1 VSDPNIA
8 KKDLPGGLRVFS
20 EPLEEATSVAL
31 GVWIRAGS
39 RDERGEVAGITHLME
54 HMLFKG
60 TPDMDA
66 LRVAQAFESI
76 GAQENAATGEE
87 YTVLYARFLPE
98 HLGRALDIMSDMVL
112 RPTLA
117 DLERERE
124 VIVEEIRMYEDR
136 PDQMADEYLSALIF
150 HDDPLGRPIIGS
162 AETVRGVDRGILRA
176 FHQSTYTAPNVF
188 VVAAGR
194 LDREELEQMVEEKLS
209 GLPLGEPFAREANP
223 KAPESRFFYKHKE
236 TEQYH
241 VSLGSLGIPAKSE
254 DRYAMAALNNVL
266 GGGMSSRLFQEVREK
281 RGLAY
286 AVYSYHQ
293 GYSDAGA
300 IKTYVGS
307 TTGNV
312 EEAVRI
318 IAEQLHRVQ
327 EETVSEEE
335 LYRTKQQLKSS
346 TLLALEST
354 PARMNR
360 IGRSVITGTE
370 LLIPEEIATR
380 IEAVSADDIRR
391 LAREHLN
398 LNQMFLSAVGP
409 KELDLGRY
417 LNGKQASGETG
428 ARNLRSQASDTRR

>member
-1 VSDPNIA
+1 MSDPNV
-8 KKDLPGGLRVFS
+8 KRKDLPGGLRVFS
-20 EPLEEATSVAL
+20 EPLAESTSVSL

-39 RDERGEVAGITHLME
+39 RDEQDEVAGISHLME

-60 TPDMDA
+60 TPSMDA
-66 LRVAQAFESI
+66 LGIAQAFEGI

-98 HLGRALDIMSDMVL
+98 HLEKALDIMSDMIL
-112 RPTLA
+112 HPTLV

-124 VIVEEIRMYEDR
+124 VIVEEIKMYEDR
-136 PDQMADEYLSALIF
+136 PDQMSDEYLSSLIF
-150 HDDPLGRPIIGS
+150 HDDTLGRPIIGS
-162 AETVRGVDRGILRA
+162 AETVRGVDHDILKN
-176 FHQSTYTAPNVF
+176 FHADTYNGSNVF
-188 VVAAGR
+188 VIGAGK
-194 LDREELEQMVEEKLS
+194 LDSDAFEKMVEEKLS
-209 GLPLGEPFAREANP
+209 GLPEGEPFLRESDP
-223 KAPESRFFYKHKE
+223 KQPDSRFFYKFKE

-241 VSLGSLGIPAKSE
+241 VAMGSLGIPASSE
-254 DRYAMAALNNVL
+254 DRFAMAALNNVL

-312 EEAVRI
+312 EEATKVI
-318 IAEQLHRVQ
+318 VEQLARIQ
-327 EETVSEEE
+327 SEPVDDEE

-346 TLLALEST
+346 TLLAMEST
-354 PARMNR
+354 GARMTR
-360 IGRSVITGTE
+360 IGRSVINGSD
-370 LLIPEEIATR
+370 LLTPDEISTR
-380 IEAVSADDIRR
+380 IEAVTADDITR
-391 LAREHLN
+391 LAQKHLN
-398 LNQMFLSAVGP
+398 ANQMYLSAVGP

-417 LNGKQASGETG
+417 LN
-428 ARNLRSQASDTRR
+428 

>member
-1 VSDPNIA
+1 MADSNVRR
-8 KKDLPGGLRVFS
+8 KELPGGLRVLS
-20 EPLEEATSVAL
+20 EPLAEATSVSL
-31 GVWIRAGS
+31 GLWIRAGS
-39 RDERGEVAGITHLME
+39 RDERDEVAGITHLME

-60 TPDMDA
+60 TPEMDA
-66 LRVAQAFESI
+66 LGIAQAFEGI

-98 HLGRALDIMSDMVL
+98 HLERALDVMSGMVL

-136 PDQMADEYLSALIF
+136 PDQMADEYLSSLIF
-150 HDDPLGRPIIGS
+150 HGDPLGRPIIGS
-162 AETVRGVDRGILRA
+162 AETVRGVDHNTLDV
-176 FHQSTYTAPNVF
+176 FHKDTYNKSNVF
-188 VVAAGR
+188 VVGAGK
-194 LDREELEQMVEEKLS
+194 LDSDQLERMVEEKLG
-209 GLPLGEPFAREANP
+209 GLPEGEPFGRQATPGTPN
-223 KAPESRFFYKHKE
+223 SRIHYKFKE

-241 VSLGSLGIPAKSE
+241 VSMGSLGIPASSR
-254 DRYAMAALNNVL
+254 DRFAMAALNNVL

-312 EEAVRI
+312 EEAVGIISRELGRI
-318 IAEQLHRVQ
+318 RSERV
-327 EETVSEEE
+327 EDEE
-335 LYRTKQQLKSS
+335 LERTKQQLKSS

-354 PARMNR
+354 AARMNR
-360 IGRSVITGTE
+360 VGRSVITGSE
-370 LLIPEEIATR
+370 LLSPDEIAER
-380 IEAVSADDIRR
+380 IEAVTADDLQR
-391 LAREHLN
+391 LANEHLDTKD
-398 LNQMFLSAVGP
+398 MYLSAVGP
-409 KELDLGRY
+409 KELDLERY
-417 LNGKQASGETG
+417 L
-428 ARNLRSQASDTRR
+428 D

>member
-1 VSDPNIA
+1 VTDLNIG
-8 KKDLPGGLRVFS
+8 KKELPGGLRVFS
-20 EPLEEATSVAL
+20 EPLDEATSVSL

-39 RDERGEVAGITHLME
+39 RDERDEVAGISHLLE

-66 LRVAQAFESI
+66 LGVAQAFEAI

-136 PDQMADEYLSALIF
+136 PDQMADECLSSLIF
-150 HDDPLGRPIIGS
+150 HGDPLGRPIIGS
-162 AETVRGVDRGILRA
+162 AETVRGVDYDTLRT
-176 FHQSTYTAPNVF
+176 FHESTYTGPNVF
-188 VVAAGR
+188 VVAAGK
-194 LDREELEQMVEEKLS
+194 LEREELERMVEERFS
-209 GLPLGEPFAREANP
+209 GLPQGDPFVREVSP
-223 KAPESRFFYKHKE
+223 KPPESRFFYKHKE

-312 EEAVRI
+312 EEAVKV
-318 IAEQLHRVQ
+318 IAEQLHKVQ
-327 EETVSEEE
+327 DETVSGEE
-335 LYRTKQQLKSS
+335 LDRTKQQLKSS

-354 PARMNR
+354 AARMNR

-370 LLIPEEIATR
+370 LLTPEEIATR
-380 IEAVSADDIRR
+380 IEAVSTVDIQR
-391 LAREHLN
+391 LARDHLN
-398 LNQMFLSAVGP
+398 LDHMYLSAVGP

-417 LNGKQASGETG
+417 LNGG
-428 ARNLRSQASDTRR
+428 

>member
-1 VSDPNIA
+1 MSDPNIRRRELA
-8 KKDLPGGLRVFS
+8 GGLRVFS

-31 GVWIRAGS
+31 GIWIRAGS
-39 RDERGEVAGITHLME
+39 RDERDEVAGITHLME

-60 TPDMDA
+60 TPRMDA
-66 LRVAQAFESI
+66 LGVAQAFESI

-98 HLGRALDIMSDMVL
+98 HLERALDIMSDMVL
-112 RPTLA
+112 HPTLA

-150 HDDPLGRPIIGS
+150 HGDPLGRPIIGS
-162 AETVRGVDRGILRA
+162 AETVRGVDHDTLRG
-176 FHQSTYTAPNVF
+176 FHAGTYTAPNVF
-188 VVAAGR
+188 IVGAGK
-194 LDREELEQMVEEKLS
+194 LDPVELERIVEEKLA
-209 GLPLGEPFAREANP
+209 GLPEGEPFVRKARP
-223 KAPESRFFYKHKE
+223 GSPGSRFFYKHKE

-266 GGGMSSRLFQEVREK
+266 GGGMSSRFFQEVREK

-312 EEAVRI
+312 EEAVKV
-318 IAEQLHRVQ
+318 IADQLREIQ

-354 PARMNR
+354 AARMNR
-360 IGRSVITGTE
+360 VGRSVITGAE
-370 LLIPEEIATR
+370 LLTPEEIAAR
-380 IEAVSADDIRR
+380 IEAVTVEDIRR
-391 LAREHLN
+391 LARKHLN
-398 LNQMFLSAVGP
+398 LDRMYLSAIGP

-417 LNGKQASGETG
+417 LNGG
-428 ARNLRSQASDTRR
+428 

>member
-1 VSDPNIA
+1 LSDPNIRR
-8 KKDLPGGLRVFS
+8 KELPGGLRVFS
-20 EPLEEATSVAL
+20 EPLEEATSVSL

-39 RDERGEVAGITHLME
+39 RDERDEVAGITHLME

-66 LRVAQAFESI
+66 LGVAQAFESI

-87 YTVLYARFLPE
+87 YTLVYARFLPE
-98 HLGRALDIMSDMVL
+98 HMERALDIMSDLVL

-136 PDQMADEYLSALIF
+136 PDQMADEHLSSLIF
-150 HDDPLGRPIIGS
+150 HGDPLGRPIIGS
-162 AETVRGVDRGILRA
+162 AETVRGVDQDTLRS
-176 FHQSTYTAPNVF
+176 FHAGTYTAANIF
-188 VVAAGR
+188 VVGAGK
-194 LDREELEQMVEEKLS
+194 LEEGELEWMVEEKFS
-209 GLPLGEPFAREANP
+209 NLPQGEPFVREANP
-223 KAPESRFFYKHKE
+223 SPPESRFFYKHKE

-241 VSLGSLGIPAKSE
+241 VSLGSLGIPARSE

-266 GGGMSSRLFQEVREK
+266 GGGMSSRFFQEVREK

-312 EEAVRI
+312 EEAVKV
-318 IAEQLHRVQ
+318 IAEQLRRIQ
-327 EETVSEEE
+327 EQTVSEEE
-335 LYRTKQQLKSS
+335 LSRTKQQLKSS

-354 PARMNR
+354 AARMNR

-370 LLIPEEIATR
+370 LLTPEEIAAY
-380 IEAVSADDIRR
+380 IEAVTADDIRR
-391 LAREHLN
+391 LASDHLN
-398 LNQMFLSAVGP
+398 LDQMYLSAVGP
-409 KELDLGRY
+409 KELDLGIY
-417 LNGKQASGETG
+417 LNGS
-428 ARNLRSQASDTRR
+428 

>member
-1 VSDPNIA
+1 MGDPNIR
-8 KKDLPGGLRVFS
+8 KKELPGGLRVFS
-20 EPLEEATSVAL
+20 EPLEEATSASL

-39 RDERGEVAGITHLME
+39 RDEGDEVAGITHLME

-66 LRVAQAFESI
+66 LGVAQAFEAI

-136 PDQMADEYLSALIF
+136 PDQMADEYLSSLIF
-150 HDDPLGRPIIGS
+150 HHDPLGRPIIGS
-162 AETVRGVDRGILRA
+162 AETVRSVRHDTLRT

-188 VVAAGR
+188 VVAAGN
-194 LDREELEQMVEEKLS
+194 LDREELEWMVEKRFS
-209 GLPLGEPFAREANP
+209 GLPQGEPFVREANP
-223 KAPESRFFYKHKE
+223 KSPESRFFYKHKE

-241 VSLGSLGIPAKSE
+241 VSLGSLGIPAKSD

-286 AVYSYHQ
+286 AVFSYHQ

-312 EEAVRI
+312 EEAVKV
-318 IAEQLHRVQ
+318 IADQLQRVQ
-327 EETVSEEE
+327 EETITGEE
-335 LYRTKQQLKSS
+335 LDRTKQQLKSS

-354 PARMNR
+354 AARMNR
-360 IGRSVITGTE
+360 IGRSVITDTE
-370 LLIPEEIATR
+370 LLTPEEIAAR
-380 IEAVSADDIRR
+380 IEAVSADDIQR
-391 LAREHLN
+391 LARKHLN
-398 LNQMFLSAVGP
+398 LDHMYLSAVGP

-417 LNGKQASGETG
+417 LNGS
-428 ARNLRSQASDTRR
+428 

>member
-1 VSDPNIA
+1 MADPNIRR
-8 KKDLPGGLRVFS
+8 KDLPGGLRVYS
-20 EPLEEATSVAL
+20 EPLEEATSISL

-39 RDERGEVAGITHLME
+39 RDEEDRVAGISHLME

-60 TPDMDA
+60 TPSMDA
-66 LRVAQAFESI
+66 LGIAQAFEGI

-98 HLGRALDIMSDMVL
+98 HLDRALDIVSDMIKN
-112 RPTLA
+112 PTLA

-124 VIVEEIRMYEDR
+124 VIVEEIKMYEDR
-136 PDQMADEYLSALIF
+136 PDQMADEYLSSLIF
-150 HDDPLGRPIIGS
+150 HDDTLGRPIIGS
-162 AETVRGVDRGILRA
+162 AETVRGVDNATLRG
-176 FHQSTYTAPNVF
+176 FHEGVYNTSNVF
-188 VVAAGR
+188 VIGAGK
-194 LDREELEQMVEEKLS
+194 LDPYHLERSVEEKFS
-209 GLPLGEPFAREANP
+209 GLPEGEPFAREAKP
-223 KAPESRFFYKHKE
+223 TPPESRFFYKFKE

-241 VSLGSLGIPAKSE
+241 VSMGALGIPASSD
-254 DRYAMAALNNVL
+254 DRYGMAALNNVL

-312 EEAVRI
+312 EEAVKI
-318 IAEQLHRVQ
+318 ISEQLEKVQ
-327 EETVSEEE
+327 EETVEAEE
-335 LYRTKQQLKSS
+335 LERTKQQLKSS

-354 PARMNR
+354 AARMNR
-360 IGRSVITGTE
+360 IGRGVITGSE
-370 LLIPEEIATR
+370 LLKPEEIAER
-380 IEAVSADDIRR
+380 IEAVTAEDIRR
-391 LAREHLN
+391 LARKHLN
-398 LNQMFLSAVGP
+398 LDAMYLSAVGP

-417 LNGKQASGETG
+417 LDS
-428 ARNLRSQASDTRR
+428 

>member
-1 VSDPNIA
+1 VADPNI
-8 KKDLPGGLRVFS
+8 KRKDLPGGLRVFS
-20 EPLEEATSVAL
+20 EPLAEATSVSL
-31 GVWIRAGS
+31 GLWIRAGS
-39 RDERGEVAGITHLME
+39 RDESDEVAGISHLME

-66 LRVAQAFESI
+66 LGIAQAFEGI

-98 HLGRALDIMSDMVL
+98 HLWRALEIMSDMVL

-124 VIVEEIRMYEDR
+124 VIVEEIKMYEDR
-136 PDQMADEYLSALIF
+136 PDQLADEYLSSLIF
-150 HDDPLGRPIIGS
+150 HEDSLGRPIIGS
-162 AETVRGVDRGILRA
+162 AETVRGVDHATLKD
-176 FHQSTYTAPNVF
+176 FHSDTYTAANIF
-188 VVAAGR
+188 VVAAGK
-194 LDREELEQMVEEKLS
+194 LDPDEVERMVEEKLS
-209 GLPLGEPFAREANP
+209 GLPGGEPFVREARP
-223 KAPESRFFYKHKE
+223 TTPESPFFFKFKE

-266 GGGMSSRLFQEVREK
+266 GGGMCSRLFQEVREK

-312 EEAVRI
+312 EEAVRVI
-318 IAEQLHRVQ
+318 VEQLGRVMD
-327 EETVSEEE
+327 EEVEGEE
-335 LYRTKQQLKSS
+335 LVRTKQQLKSS

-354 PARMNR
+354 SARMNR
-360 IGRSVITGTE
+360 VGRSVITGAE
-370 LLIPEEIATR
+370 LLTPDEISAR
-380 IEAVSADDIRR
+380 IEAVTPQDIAR
-391 LAREHLN
+391 LAKQHLRTDH
-398 LNQMFLSAVGP
+398 MYLSAVGP

-417 LNGKQASGETG
+417 LNGS
-428 ARNLRSQASDTRR
+428 

>member
-1 VSDPNIA
+1 LSDPNIQ
-8 KKDLPGGLRVFS
+8 KKKLQGGLRVFS
-20 EPLEEATSVAL
+20 EPLEEATSVSL

-39 RDERGEVAGITHLME
+39 RDERDEVAGITHLME

-60 TPDMDA
+60 TPDLDA
-66 LRVAQAFESI
+66 LGVAQAFESI

-98 HLGRALDIMSDMVL
+98 HLERALDIMSDMVL
-112 RPTLA
+112 RPTLT

-136 PDQMADEYLSALIF
+136 PDQMADECLSSLIF

-162 AETVRGVDRGILRA
+162 AETVRGVDHDTLRT
-176 FHQSTYTAPNVF
+176 FHDGTYIAPNIL
-188 VVAAGR
+188 VVAVGK
-194 LDREELEQMVEEKLS
+194 LDREELERMVEEKLS
-209 GLPLGEPFAREANP
+209 GLPSGEPFVREANP
-223 KAPESRFFYKHKE
+223 RSPESRFFFKHKE

-241 VSLGSLGIPAKSE
+241 VSMGSLGIPAKSG

-266 GGGMSSRLFQEVREK
+266 GGGMSSRFFQEVREK

-312 EEAVRI
+312 EEAVGVI
-318 IAEQLHRVQ
+318 SEQLVRIQ
-327 EETVSEEE
+327 EELVTDEE
-335 LYRTKQQLKSS
+335 LDRTKQQLKSS

-354 PARMNR
+354 AARMNR
-360 IGRSVITGTE
+360 IGRSVITGIE
-370 LLIPEEIATR
+370 LLTPEEIAAR
-380 IEAVSADDIRR
+380 IEAVTAGDIQR
-391 LAREHLN
+391 LARKHLN
-398 LNQMFLSAVGP
+398 LDHMYLSAVGP

-417 LNGKQASGETG
+417 LN
-428 ARNLRSQASDTRR
+428 

>member
-1 VSDPNIA
+1 LSDPNIRMRE
-8 KKDLPGGLRVFS
+8 LPGGLRVFS

-31 GVWIRAGS
+31 GIWIRAGS
-39 RDERGEVAGITHLME
+39 RDERDEVAGITHLME

-60 TPDMDA
+60 TPRMDA
-66 LRVAQAFESI
+66 LGVAQAFESI

-98 HLGRALDIMSDMVL
+98 HLERALEITSDMIL
-112 RPTLA
+112 HPTLA
-117 DLERERE
+117 DLKRERE

-136 PDQMADEYLSALIF
+136 PDQMADEHLSALIF
-150 HDDPLGRPIIGS
+150 HGDPLGRPIIGS
-162 AETVRGVDRGILRA
+162 AETVRGVDHDTLRD
-176 FHQSTYTAPNVF
+176 FHAGTYTAPNVF
-188 VVAAGR
+188 VVGAGK
-194 LDREELEQMVEEKLS
+194 LDPAELERMVEEKLED
-209 GLPLGEPFAREANP
+209 LPEGEPFVREARP
-223 KAPESRFFYKHKE
+223 GSPGSRYFYKHKE

-241 VSLGSLGIPAKSE
+241 VSMGSLGIPAKSE
-254 DRYAMAALNNVL
+254 DRYAMASLNNVL
-266 GGGMSSRLFQEVREK
+266 GGGMSSRFFQEVREK

-312 EEAVRI
+312 EEAVKV
-318 IAEQLHRVQ
+318 IAEQLRKIQ

-354 PARMNR
+354 AARMNR
-360 IGRSVITGTE
+360 VGRSVITGAE
-370 LLIPEEIATR
+370 LLTTEEIAAR
-380 IEAVSADDIRR
+380 IEAVTVEDIRR
-391 LAREHLN
+391 LARKHLN
-398 LNQMFLSAVGP
+398 LDRMYLSAIGP
-409 KELDLGRY
+409 EELDLGRY
-417 LNGKQASGETG
+417 LNGG
-428 ARNLRSQASDTRR
+428 

>member
-1 VSDPNIA
+1 VADPNIRR
-8 KKDLPGGLRVFS
+8 KDLPGGLRVFS
-20 EPLEEATSVAL
+20 EPLAEATSVSL

-39 RDERGEVAGITHLME
+39 RDERNEVAGISHLME

-60 TPDMDA
+60 TPSMDA
-66 LRVAQAFESI
+66 LGVAQAFEGI

-98 HLGRALDIMSDMVL
+98 HLDRALDIVSDMIL

-124 VIVEEIRMYEDR
+124 VIVEEIKMYEDR
-136 PDQMADEYLSALIF
+136 PDQMADEYLSSLIF
-150 HDDPLGRPIIGS
+150 HDDSLGRPIIGS
-162 AETVRGVDRGILRA
+162 AETVRGVDHDTLRG
-176 FHQSTYTAPNVF
+176 FHGSVYSGANVF
-188 VVAAGR
+188 VVGAGK
-194 LDREELEQMVEEKLS
+194 LDPEYLERAVEEKFS
-209 GLPLGEPFAREANP
+209 GLPDGEPFVREARP
-223 KAPESRFFYKHKE
+223 TPPESRFFFKFKE

-241 VSLGSLGIPAKSE
+241 VSMGSIGIPASSA

-312 EEAVRI
+312 EEAVKI
-318 IAEQLHRVQ
+318 IAEQFGRVR
-327 EETVSEEE
+327 EEIVDDEE
-335 LYRTKQQLKSS
+335 LDRTKQQLKSS

-354 PARMNR
+354 SARMNR
-360 IGRSVITGTE
+360 IGRSVITDSE
-370 LLIPEEIATR
+370 LLSPEEIAQR
-380 IEAVSADDIRR
+380 IEAVSAEDIRR
-391 LAREHLN
+391 LAKEHLN
-398 LNQMFLSAVGP
+398 LDSIYLSAVGP

-417 LNGKQASGETG
+417 LNG
-428 ARNLRSQASDTRR
+428 N

>member
-1 VSDPNIA
+1 LGDPNIR
-8 KKDLPGGLRVFS
+8 KKELPGGLRVFS
-20 EPLEEATSVAL
+20 EPLEEATSVSM

-39 RDERGEVAGITHLME
+39 RDERDEVAGITHLME

-117 DLERERE
+117 DLKRERE
-124 VIVEEIRMYEDR
+124 VVVEEIRMYEDR
-136 PDQMADEYLSALIF
+136 PDQMADEYLSSLIF
-150 HDDPLGRPIIGS
+150 HGDPLGRPIIGS
-162 AETVRGVDRGILRA
+162 AETVRGVDHDTLRT
-176 FHQSTYTAPNVF
+176 FHESTYTAPNVF
-188 VVAAGR
+188 VAAAGK
-194 LDREELEQMVEEKLS
+194 LDRGELEGMVEKKFS
-209 GLPLGEPFAREANP
+209 GVPQGEPFVREANP
-223 KAPESRFFYKHKE
+223 KSPESRFFYKHKE

-312 EEAVRI
+312 GEAVKV
-318 IAEQLHRVQ
+318 IAAQLQKVQ
-327 EETVSEEE
+327 EEIVPEEE
-335 LYRTKQQLKSS
+335 LDRTKQQLKSS

-354 PARMNR
+354 AARMNR
-360 IGRSVITGTE
+360 IGRSVITGME
-370 LLIPEEIATR
+370 LLTPEEIAAR
-380 IEAVSADDIRR
+380 IEAVTADDIQR
-391 LAREHLN
+391 LAGKHLH
-398 LNQMFLSAVGP
+398 LDHMYLSAVGP
-409 KELDLGRY
+409 KELDLGGY
-417 LNGKQASGETG
+417 LNG
-428 ARNLRSQASDTRR
+428 N

>member
-1 VSDPNIA
+1 VADPNI
-8 KKDLPGGLRVFS
+8 KLKDLPGGLRVFS
-20 EPLEEATSVAL
+20 EPLAEATSVSL
-31 GVWIRAGS
+31 GLWIRAGS
-39 RDERGEVAGITHLME
+39 RDELDEVAGISHLME

-66 LRVAQAFESI
+66 LGIAQAFEGI

-98 HLGRALDIMSDMVL
+98 HLWRALDIMSDMVL

-124 VIVEEIRMYEDR
+124 VIVEEIKMYEDR
-136 PDQMADEYLSALIF
+136 PDQLADEYLSSLIF
-150 HDDPLGRPIIGS
+150 HEDSLGRPIIGS
-162 AETVRGVDRGILRA
+162 AETVRGVDHATLKD
-176 FHQSTYTAPNVF
+176 FHSNTYTSPNIF
-188 VVAAGR
+188 VVATGK
-194 LDREELEQMVEEKLS
+194 LDPDEIERMVEEKLS
-209 GLPLGEPFAREANP
+209 GLPGGEPFVREARP
-223 KAPESRFFYKHKE
+223 TTPESPFFFKFKE

-307 TTGNV
+307 TTGNG
-312 EEAVRI
+312 EEAVRVI
-318 IAEQLHRVQ
+318 VEQLGMVMD
-327 EETVSEEE
+327 EEVEGEE
-335 LYRTKQQLKSS
+335 LVRTKQQLKSS

-354 PARMNR
+354 SARMNR
-360 IGRSVITGTE
+360 VGRSVITGAE
-370 LLIPEEIATR
+370 LLTPDEISAR
-380 IEAVSADDIRR
+380 IEAVTPQDIAR
-391 LAREHLN
+391 LAKQHLRTDH
-398 LNQMFLSAVGP
+398 MYLSAVGP
-409 KELDLGRY
+409 RELDLGRY
-417 LNGKQASGETG
+417 LNGS
-428 ARNLRSQASDTRR
+428 

>member
-1 VSDPNIA
+1 VADSNIRR
-8 KKDLPGGLRVFS
+8 KDLPRGLRVFT
-20 EPLEEATSVAL
+20 EPLAESTSVSL

-39 RDERGEVAGITHLME
+39 RDEKDEVAGISHLME

-66 LRVAQAFESI
+66 LGIAQAFEGI

-98 HLGRALDIMSDMVL
+98 HLGRALDVMSDMIL
-112 RPTLA
+112 RPTLV

-124 VIVEEIRMYEDR
+124 VIVEEIKMYEDR
-136 PDQMADEYLSALIF
+136 PDQLADEYLSSLIF
-150 HDDPLGRPIIGS
+150 NEDPLGRPIIGS
-162 AETVRGVDRGILRA
+162 AETVRGVDHDTLDR
-176 FHQSTYTAPNVF
+176 FHKNTYTGPNVF
-188 VVAAGR
+188 VVAAGK
-194 LDREELEQMVEEKLS
+194 LDPDDVEKMVEEKLS
-209 GLPLGEPFAREANP
+209 GLPVGEPFVRETSPTPPA
-223 KAPESRFFYKHKE
+223 SRFHYRFKE

-241 VSLGSLGIPAKSE
+241 VSMGSMGIPARSE

-312 EEAVRI
+312 EEAVSVI
-318 IAEQLHRVQ
+318 VEQLGRVMV
-327 EETVSEEE
+327 ESVEDEE
-335 LYRTKQQLKSS
+335 LGRTKQQLKSS

-354 PARMNR
+354 SARMNR
-360 IGRSVITGTE
+360 VGRSIITGAE
-370 LLIPEEIATR
+370 LLTPEEISAR
-380 IEAVSADDIRR
+380 IEAVTPEDISR
-391 LAREHLN
+391 LAREHLRTEN
-398 LNQMFLSAVGP
+398 MYLSAVGP

-417 LNGKQASGETG
+417 LN
-428 ARNLRSQASDTRR
+428 

>member
-1 VSDPNIA
+1 MSDPNI
-8 KKDLPGGLRVFS
+8 KKRELPEGLRVFS
-20 EPLEEATSVAL
+20 EPLEESTSVAL

-39 RDERGEVAGITHLME
+39 RDERDDVAGISHLME

-60 TPDMDA
+60 TPEMNA
-66 LRVAQAFESI
+66 LGIAQAFESI

-98 HLGRALDIMSDMVL
+98 HLERALDLMSDMVL
-112 RPTLA
+112 HPTLA

-136 PDQMADEYLSALIF
+136 PDQMADEYLSSLIF

-162 AETVRGVDRGILRA
+162 AETVRGVDHGTLRT
-176 FHQSTYTAPNVF
+176 FHGGTYTAPNVF
-188 VVAAGR
+188 VVAAGK
-194 LDREELEQMVEEKLS
+194 LEREELEQMVEKKFS
-209 GLPLGEPFAREANP
+209 GLPSGEPFVREANP
-223 KAPESRFFYKHKE
+223 RSPESRFFYKHKE

-312 EEAVRI
+312 EEAVRVI
-318 IAEQLHRVQ
+318 SEQLQRIQ
-327 EETVSEEE
+327 EEPVAEEE
-335 LYRTKQQLKSS
+335 LDRTKQQLKSS

-354 PARMNR
+354 AARMNR
-360 IGRSVITGTE
+360 IGRSVITGVE
-370 LLIPEEIATR
+370 LLTPEEISER
-380 IEAVSADDIRR
+380 IEAVTAQDLGR

-398 LNQMFLSAVGP
+398 LNRMYLSAVGP

-417 LNGKQASGETG
+417 LNGS
-428 ARNLRSQASDTRR
+428 

>member
-1 VSDPNIA
+1 LSDPNVR
-8 KKDLPGGLRVFS
+8 KKELPGGLRIFC
-20 EPLEEATSVAL
+20 EPLEEATSVSL

-39 RDERGEVAGITHLME
+39 RDERDEVAGITHLME

-60 TPDMDA
+60 TPEMDA
-66 LRVAQAFESI
+66 LGVAQAFESI

-98 HLGRALDIMSDMVL
+98 HLERAIEIMSDMVL
-112 RPTLA
+112 RPTLT

-136 PDQMADEYLSALIF
+136 PDQMADECLSALIF

-162 AETVRGVDRGILRA
+162 ADTVRGVDHDTLRR
-176 FHQSTYTAPNVF
+176 FHARTYTAPNVF
-188 VVAAGR
+188 VVGAGKLEEGAFER
-194 LDREELEQMVEEKLS
+194 LVEERFS
-209 GLPLGEPFAREANP
+209 GLPQGEPFVREANP

-241 VSLGSLGIPAKSE
+241 VSLGSLGIPARSE

-312 EEAVRI
+312 EEAVDV
-318 IAEQLHRVQ
+318 IAEQLQRVQ

-335 LYRTKQQLKSS
+335 LDRTKQQLKSS

-354 PARMNR
+354 AARMNR

-370 LLIPEEIATR
+370 LLKPEEISAR
-380 IEAVSADDIRR
+380 IEAVSAEDIRC
-391 LAREHLN
+391 LARKHLN
-398 LNQMFLSAVGP
+398 LDRMYLSAVGP
-409 KELDLGRY
+409 KALDLGRY
-417 LNGKQASGETG
+417 LRGS
-428 ARNLRSQASDTRR
+428 

>member
-1 VSDPNIA
+1 LSDPNIV
-8 KKDLPGGLRVFS
+8 KKELPGGLRVLF
-20 EPLEEATSVAL
+20 EPLEEATSVSL

-39 RDERGEVAGITHLME
+39 RDEKDEVAGISHLME

-66 LRVAQAFESI
+66 LGVAQAFESI

-98 HLGRALDIMSDMVL
+98 HLERALDIMSDMVL

-136 PDQMADEYLSALIF
+136 PDQLADEYLSGLIF

-162 AETVRGVDRGILRA
+162 AETVRGVDHDTLKT
-176 FHQSTYTAPNVF
+176 FHHGAYTAPNIF
-188 VVAAGR
+188 VVAAGK
-194 LDREELEQMVEEKLS
+194 LDRDELERMVEEKFS
-209 GLPLGEPFAREANP
+209 GLPEGKPFTREARP
-223 KAPESRFFYKHKE
+223 QPPESRFYYKHKE

-241 VSLGSLGIPAKSE
+241 VSLGSQGIPARSE

-286 AVYSYHQ
+286 AVFSYHQ

-312 EEAVRI
+312 EEAVRVI
-318 IAEQLHRVQ
+318 TEQLGRVQ
-327 EETVSEEE
+327 EELVSDEE
-335 LYRTKQQLKSS
+335 LDRTKQQLKSS

-354 PARMNR
+354 AARMNR
-360 IGRSVITGTE
+360 IGRSVITDTE
-370 LLIPEEIATR
+370 LLSPEEIAER
-380 IEAVSADDIRR
+380 IEAVSAEDIRR
-391 LAREHLN
+391 LARAHLN
-398 LNQMFLSAVGP
+398 LDNLYLSAVGP
-409 KELDLGRY
+409 EELDLGRH
-417 LNGKQASGETG
+417 LNG
-428 ARNLRSQASDTRR
+428 